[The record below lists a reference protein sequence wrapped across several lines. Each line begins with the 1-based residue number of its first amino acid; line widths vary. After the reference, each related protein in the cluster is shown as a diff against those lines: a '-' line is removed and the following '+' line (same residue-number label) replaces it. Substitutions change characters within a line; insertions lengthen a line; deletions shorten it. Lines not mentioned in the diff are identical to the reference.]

1 MLCFTGSPCVGG
13 GSEPVCYVL
22 PGVLV
27 FFLWEVNQCSMYCL
41 ESFHGGGGGGGGT
54 NIYVLLVGLA
64 CVWGTIIWSVVR
76 IHTCSG
82 TSM

>member
-1 MLCFTGSPCVGG
+1 MLCCTGSPCVGG

-27 FFLWEVNQCSMYCL
+27 LVWEVNQCSMYYR
-41 ESFHGGGGGGGGT
+41 ESFHGGVP
-54 NIYVLLVGLA
+54 IYVLLVGLA

-76 IHTCSG
+76 IRSG

>member
-41 ESFHGGGGGGGGT
+41 ESFHGGGGGYQYICATSRPGMC
-54 NIYVLLVGLA
+54 VGDHYME
-64 CVWGTIIWSVVR
+64 CCKNTY
-76 IHTCSG
+76 
-82 TSM
+82 M